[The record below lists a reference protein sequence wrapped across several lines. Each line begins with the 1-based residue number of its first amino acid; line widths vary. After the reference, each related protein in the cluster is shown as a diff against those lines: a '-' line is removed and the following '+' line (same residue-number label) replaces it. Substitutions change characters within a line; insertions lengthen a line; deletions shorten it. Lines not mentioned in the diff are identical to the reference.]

1 MEKQDYI
8 KMRNN
13 GNYELKWFYKYYLN
27 NRGKQIDL
35 NTFSMLFR
43 LGDLSSILEYL
54 DVKFKLT
61 RLYDKDNNFLKI
73 VE

>member
-13 GNYELKWFYKYYLN
+13 GNYDLKWFYKYYLN
-27 NRGKQIDL
+27 NGGKQIDL
-35 NTFSMLFR
+35 NTFNMLFR